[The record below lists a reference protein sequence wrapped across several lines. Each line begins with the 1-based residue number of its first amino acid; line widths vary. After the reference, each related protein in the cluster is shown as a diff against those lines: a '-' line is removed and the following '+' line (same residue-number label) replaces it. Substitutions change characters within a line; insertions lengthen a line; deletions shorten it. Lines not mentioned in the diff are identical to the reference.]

1 MASTGV
7 RRTSSYSYE
16 RALNQAGFGRV
27 AGVDEA
33 GRGACAGPLVAAAV
47 VLPERPIDGLD
58 DSKKLTPRSRERLY
72 DVIVEEAVSWSVVSI
87 SPGECDASGMHVA
100 NISALRRS
108 VALLEIRPDFVLID
122 GFDVDGLGI
131 PNLAIWKGDAVSA
144 SVAAASIIAKVTRDR
159 VMVDYHEEF
168 PQYGFAGHKGYVTAA
183 HQRALLE
190 HGPCDIHRLKYSNVA
205 EAARLAET

>member
-1 MASTGV
+1 MAGGGV
-7 RRTSSYSYE
+7 RQTSRYSYE
-16 RALNQAGFGRV
+16 LALNQAGFRLV

-72 DVIVEEAVSWSVVSI
+72 DIIVEEAVSWSVVSI
-87 SPGECDASGMHVA
+87 SAGECDASGMHVA
-100 NISALRRS
+100 NIEALRRS
-108 VALLEIRPDFVLID
+108 VALLEVRPDFVLID
-122 GFDVDGLGI
+122 GFDVDGLGV

-159 VMVDYHEEF
+159 VMVDYHKEF

-183 HQRALLE
+183 HQRALVE
-190 HGPCDIHRLKYSNVA
+190 HGPCDIHRWKYSNVA
-205 EAARLAET
+205 EAARLAGT